1 MKTNVGKPFR
11 KLATLLRASLAQNH
25 QSDNLALDETPEEG
39 FPFSMPINHHPLTEE
54 FPNDHDTI
62 HKLKLENA
70 HFRKLME
77 EYEALD
83 KEIFRM
89 EEGIENPEDAV
100 LTEEKKRR
108 LDLKDQIATMIQ
120 EAS

>member
-1 MKTNVGKPFR
+1 
-11 KLATLLRASLAQNH
+11 
-25 QSDNLALDETPEEG
+25 
-39 FPFSMPINHHPLTEE
+39 MPINHHPLTSE
-54 FPNDHDTI
+54 FPEHHDTI
-62 HKLKLENA
+62 HQLKLNNA

-89 EEGIENPEDAV
+89 EEGIENPEDTV
-100 LTEEKKRR
+100 LTEEKKKR
-108 LDLKDQIATMIQ
+108 LSLKDQIAGMIQ